1 MKMRESR
8 RLMTMVAVAMAVA
21 VAVAVGDKGEVA
33 RGVTTSY
40 ATDTRGRRFMSM
52 CRHIRSFC
60 WDQEKEKNFLFAIE
74 KLPKLNFREVPLEVE
89 VEMHFRQ

>member
-1 MKMRESR
+1 
-8 RLMTMVAVAMAVA
+8 MTMVAVAMAVA

-60 WDQEKEKNFLFAIE
+60 WDQEKEKKEGKIGIMDDHPVKMRTVLCTDAGYD
-74 KLPKLNFREVPLEVE
+74 
-89 VEMHFRQ
+89 